1 MIDQKVQQCPHLNQ
15 FLDLKDQRRNKRL
28 ENSLLKNYAL
38 QISRLKI
45 VSRRKHFAFGGTAP
59 QKKYNN
65 YKLKAV
71 LQGYAKKS
79 ACASSTKGPDTVYK
93 LTGFSRR
100 ALWQIE
106 N

>member
-1 MIDQKVQQCPHLNQ
+1 M
-15 FLDLKDQRRNKRL
+15 
-28 ENSLLKNYAL
+28 LKNYAL

-45 VSRRKHFAFGGTAP
+45 VSRLKHFAFGGTAP

-71 LQGYAKKS
+71 LQGSLKKS

-93 LTGFSRR
+93 LTEFSRH

>member
-1 MIDQKVQQCPHLNQ
+1 M
-15 FLDLKDQRRNKRL
+15 
-28 ENSLLKNYAL
+28 LKNYAL

-71 LQGYAKKS
+71 LQGSPKK
-79 ACASSTKGPDTVYK
+79 AHAQVLPKDPIQCT
-93 LTGFSRR
+93 
-100 ALWQIE
+100 